1 MADSRKF
8 PAINIKK
15 SGTRRDDLLLSKDEL
30 TRLWLLRN
38 AVSNMDDLEMSVF
51 LIDKMKKTHNNKE
64 FLGSM
69 SGAAVNSATQTM
81 SVLK

>member
-1 MADSRKF
+1 
-8 PAINIKK
+8 
-15 SGTRRDDLLLSKDEL
+15 
-30 TRLWLLRN
+30 
-38 AVSNMDDLEMSVF
+38 MDDLEMSVF